1 MPKAKYTG
9 VEADTSLTRLEPQVW
24 WVSAALLP
32 RIMSR
37 MAAYCRKFSLARM
50 PTACR

>member
-9 VEADTSLTRLEPQVW
+9 VDADTSLTRLEPQVW
-24 WVSAALLP
+24 CVSDALLA

-37 MAAYCRKFSLARM
+37 IAAYCRKFSLARI
-50 PTACR
+50 PTARR